1 MEIKW
6 IGAALI
12 FLSSAYA
19 GMRAAWTVRRMSG
32 NLRALSRA
40 LETMRS
46 EIGYGRTPFARLCDV
61 VAQQSGGELGSFFQA
76 LANAAEQPDFDPV
89 QKSRALSAE
98 HALRLPKGALEAL
111 LELLGS
117 FGRYDLQ
124 GQLALIALTQTRIRD
139 EQLWLDQDR
148 RNRCRLYETLGVCT
162 GLALMILVI

>member
-32 NLRALSRA
+32 NLRALSLA

-89 QKSRALSAE
+89 QTSRALSAE

-111 LELLGS
+111 LE
-117 FGRYDLQ
+117 
-124 GQLALIALTQTRIRD
+124 IALTQTRIRD

>member
-1 MEIKW
+1 MKTPQ
-6 IGAALI
+6 LLYYD
-12 FLSSAYA
+12 LSPRVTAFSSTRH
-19 GMRAAWTVRRMSG
+19 G
-32 NLRALSRA
+32 
-40 LETMRS
+40 
-46 EIGYGRTPFARLCDV
+46 GYGTGTYAEWNINRY
-61 VAQQSGGELGSFFQA
+61 SGDDAAHIE
-76 LANAAEQPDFDPV
+76 AN
-89 QKSRALSAE
+89 RA
-98 HALRLPKGALEAL
+98 AL